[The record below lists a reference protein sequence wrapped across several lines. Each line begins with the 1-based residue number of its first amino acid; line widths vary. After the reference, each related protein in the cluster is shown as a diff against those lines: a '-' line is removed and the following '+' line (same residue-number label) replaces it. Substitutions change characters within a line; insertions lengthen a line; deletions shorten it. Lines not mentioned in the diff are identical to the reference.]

1 MRTDPLLHA
10 LYQLPDFP
18 DALRPDTEYGV
29 RFRKHVDSLVEFKRY
44 DHPEIL
50 LSAGHRANEMYFL
63 NQGLARA
70 YKYDDRSGDELTDFL
85 WEAPAFVLDAESFYL
100 QQPSETFLQVWEGE
114 VISASYAD
122 LEETAQLFPEVLL
135 LTRSVVVEQTKYYRQ
150 RLDNIRTMKAEA
162 RYRTLLEKHPRI
174 VQNFP
179 VYILASF
186 LGIAP
191 TSLSRLRRR

>member
-1 MRTDPLLHA
+1 M
-10 LYQLPDFP
+10 
-18 DALRPDTEYGV
+18 
-29 RFRKHVDSLVEFKRY
+29 
-44 DHPEIL
+44 
-50 LSAGHRANEMYFL
+50 
-63 NQGLARA
+63 
-70 YKYDDRSGDELTDFL
+70 
-85 WEAPAFVLDAESFYL
+85 
-100 QQPSETFLQVWEGE
+100 
-114 VISASYAD
+114 ISASYAD